1 MYPARL
7 DDKGRLRLPA
17 AFQKYFG
24 SLPDK
29 RLFVTSLDRRIATVY
44 TLRTWIENEKLF
56 ESCTDEPDRVENV
69 AFNANDLGAE
79 TEMDSQGRIQ
89 FSPELRRELRI
100 EDQPVHMQVYKGG
113 IQVMSEAMYQ
123 ARKVAASRT
132 PEDDVRALR
141 LKGLK

>member
-7 DDKGRLRLPA
+7 DDKGRLRLPVP
-17 AFQKYFG
+17 FQRYLG

-44 TLRTWIENEKLF
+44 TLAAWKENEKLF
-56 ESCTDEPDRVENV
+56 DGCTDEPDRVENV
-69 AFNANDLGAE
+69 AFNANDLGSE
-79 TEMDSQGRIQ
+79 TELDAQGRIQ
-89 FSPELRRELRI
+89 FSTELRRELRL

-113 IQVMSEAMYQ
+113 IQVMSEPMYQ
-123 ARKVAASRT
+123 AKKMAASRT
-132 PEDDVRALR
+132 PEDDVRVLR